1 MADELLRALG
11 KRQREEPAAAV
22 PSETNDQTMHSSTAR
37 DERAGDMLR
46 PFDEGERAS
55 LLDAV
60 FERVD
65 AGGEAGGSDDED
77 EPMPGAAPA
86 EAPRA
91 AEVVDLAARRSRM
104 RVGVIAIAAS
114 IAAALLLWLVVRP
127 AQTPD
132 RPAVAALPEYT
143 VTQLR
148 GGDATMRSEPSAPPS
163 AITLPVGRSIDW
175 IVTPRTPVHG
185 PLGVMVLAT
194 PERGA
199 PVLTPVEAEI
209 SGEGVV
215 RLRGPIDALG
225 PDAPGTWTVDLLVA
239 RPEALPEDAEAAM
252 ADGPWSRSRIEVTI
266 ASE

>member
-22 PSETNDQTMHSSTAR
+22 PSETNDQTMHPSTAG

-60 FERVD
+60 FERLD
-65 AGGEAGGSDDED
+65 AGGEAGGADDED
-77 EPMPGAAPA
+77 EPTTVAAPSA
-86 EAPRA
+86 DA
-91 AEVVDLAARRSRM
+91 AKVVELLPRRSRM

-114 IAAALLLWLVVRP
+114 LAAALLLWLVVRP

-143 VTQLR
+143 ITQLR

-163 AITLPVGRSIDW
+163 AITLAPGKAIDF
-175 IVTPRTPVHG
+175 IVTPSTPVHG
-185 PLGVMVLAT
+185 PVGVAVLAT

-199 PVLTPVEAEI
+199 PVLTRVEAEI
-209 SGEGVV
+209 SAEGVV

-239 RPEALPEDAEAAM
+239 RPEALPNDADAAM